1 MRNRILVLVAAVCM
15 TMGVAA
21 QEQMDTVAVVF
32 DQEAVKKEAEEN
44 YEKGNKY
51 WKAKEI
57 DKALTYYVL
66 SADAGHAEAQYLLGL
81 LCIEGKKVVQ
91 DTEKGIEWLT
101 KAGLQGHKD
110 AQFNLA
116 SIYLQGKL
124 VPKDLEK
131 AQFWAAKYKNLDTA
145 PAEK

>member
-15 TMGVAA
+15 TMGMAA
-21 QEQMDTVAVVF
+21 QDNAETVAEVV
-32 DQEAVKKEAEEN
+32 DQKAMMKEAKEN

-66 SADAGHAEAQYLLGL
+66 SADAGYAEAQYLLGL
-81 LCIEGKKVVQ
+81 LCIEGKNMVQ

-116 SIYLQGKL
+116 SIYLQGKI

-131 AQFWAAKYKNLDTA
+131 AQYWAAKYKNLETA